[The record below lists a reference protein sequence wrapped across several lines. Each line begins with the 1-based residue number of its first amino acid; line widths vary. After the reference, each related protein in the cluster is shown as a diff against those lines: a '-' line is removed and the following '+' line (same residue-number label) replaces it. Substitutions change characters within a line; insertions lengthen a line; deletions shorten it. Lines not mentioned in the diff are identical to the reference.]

1 MGFYIFFVV
10 TLNKLL
16 NRHLSCW
23 CFEMHWYLCDIITME
38 VYIYVLY
45 NVSYYRI
52 YLYISFNNF
61 CNVYKSVMHITI
73 SWYHVC
79 FCGYWMLHGWFCY
92 DELAKIYFNNRL
104 NVIMLFKTW
113 HDLYGILISWWVS
126 SMTNTFTIFT
136 TFWNIIVIY
145 FPLIFIKKSYF
156 QLLSSQF
163 FWCWNWIYWNIQV
176 NIMATDAQAPCVS
189 SAPFY

>member
-1 MGFYIFFVV
+1 MTWKCFPQHHEPFVRESTSHSDFPNKGPVMMGFYIFFVV

-61 CNVYKSVMHITI
+61 CNVYKSVMPINI

-104 NVIMLFKTW
+104 NVIMSFKTW
-113 HDLYGILISWWVS
+113 YDLYGI
-126 SMTNTFTIFT
+126 
-136 TFWNIIVIY
+136 
-145 FPLIFIKKSYF
+145 
-156 QLLSSQF
+156 
-163 FWCWNWIYWNIQV
+163 
-176 NIMATDAQAPCVS
+176 
-189 SAPFY
+189 